1 MLNENST
8 AEIGLY
14 IGTIQAL
21 GSYIYSKNIVNSNDI
36 IIAKAIVLLSLIK
49 SYHN

>member
-1 MLNENST
+1 MK
-8 AEIGLY
+8 IQQQKWDY

-21 GSYIYSKNIVNSNDI
+21 GSYIYSKNIINSNDI

>member
-1 MLNENST
+1 MK
-8 AEIGLY
+8 IQQQKWDY

-21 GSYIYSKNIVNSNDI
+21 GLYIYSKNIVNSNDI

>member
-8 AEIGLY
+8 AEMGLY

-21 GSYIYSKNIVNSNDI
+21 GSYIYSKNIVNSNGHNNSKGNSI
-36 IIAKAIVLLSLIK
+36 IKPNKIIS
-49 SYHN
+49 